1 MLVIM
6 GLAPVCKLMRAY
18 LITLL
23 PGTKLDPLSGT
34 KLDPLR
40 IWIYGAVAGAVKYP
54 AMIFLTVLIKTIK
67 KHSDEGSMSP

>member
-1 MLVIM
+1 M

-40 IWIYGAVAGAVKYP
+40 IWIYGAVAGAVKY
-54 AMIFLTVLIKTIK
+54 LTVLIKTIK